1 MSKKSCNFARKY
13 MKRWY
18 LFYFEQVKN
27 RQQLIDEL
35 EMSDK
40 PIVRW
45 AWLHTKSSRSSN
57 VPFSKTN

>member
-1 MSKKSCNFARKY
+1 MKK
-13 MKRWY
+13 WY
-18 LFYFEQVKN
+18 AFYNEYLIKM
-27 RQQLIDEL
+27 QQAAAKFSHQPGDEL
-35 EMSDK
+35 EMPDK